1 MGPDGSAGVESGGSG
16 RGLDREVI
24 VQAAVGFIDRH
35 GAQGLTMRGLA
46 HELGV
51 GPMALYRYVTGRED
65 LLEAVV
71 AELLE
76 GVRHDLDEE
85 LAQTWQG
92 YLQTVAHAVRRIA
105 VEHPSAFPLVAT
117 RHPAAPWL
125 RPPLR
130 SLDLVENFLSTLSG
144 LGFSDKQVVGAYR
157 AFSSFLLGQLLLEA
171 ATHGAATSPI
181 EVPFDEGG
189 AQLPNADGQLDLG
202 NRPAAARLRPMLSE
216 DHSEEEFEV
225 SLEMLL
231 DRLEMSL
238 SQ

>member
-1 MGPDGSAGVESGGSG
+1 MGPDGSAGVGSGGSG

-24 VQAAVGFIDRH
+24 VQAAVRFIDRD

-46 HELGV
+46 HDLGV
-51 GPMALYRYVTGRED
+51 GPMTLYRYVTGRED

-76 GVRHDLDEE
+76 GVRSDVDEE
-85 LAQTWQG
+85 LGQTWQG
-92 YLQTVAHAVRRIA
+92 YLQTLAHSVRRIA

-130 SLDLVENFLSTLSG
+130 SLDLVEDFLETLAG
-144 LGFSDKQVVGAYR
+144 HGFTDKQVVGAYR

-171 ATHGAATSPI
+171 ASHGAETSPI

-189 AQLPNADGQLDLG
+189 AQIPNSDGQPDLS

-216 DHSEEEFEV
+216 DHSEDEFEV

-231 DRLEMSL
+231 DRLEISL